1 MMSKIVHE
9 DHEASSCG
17 NVPLVIGFFA
27 TLLQEDELRTA
38 ADLKKL
44 IDLAAVHSHYNLL
57 HLTMRNRQRQMT
69 DPEVHDWWKNVVIYA
84 KSKGFK
90 TILDLDIRHSIPE
103 FMKRYPGDF
112 QQRLLLREFPLN
124 TEGSIETD
132 IVYEQNHGD
141 AICNPAPI
149 DIQLAKAYSYEKSPD
164 GIIPESIEDI
174 TGICISKSFSYLNP
188 AVDNPRLNKEVQRLS
203 CIIPAAGNGSRRM
216 VCLIAVATLAY
227 PDVFS
232 ENYLSFESDVVRQ
245 YADLPL
251 DGIMKDECGLPVLH
265 DGNPR
270 KNSLWFSPERAD
282 GYAKRTDGRDLL
294 RDSILMC
301 FGERGREGERQ
312 GAVNH
317 YMNMVRVRM
326 TEIGRNCY
334 RDGKETFGQDA
345 FIGSHET
352 VIPYPDPR
360 EFERNGLNWWTA
372 QRDFA
377 QSDETTPYCCRTS
390 MAKKFDSVIWYNQ
403 WYAPS
408 ADLYEKPL
416 WSYALAGGRMNFH
429 MLHPD
434 WSNKLSILERY
445 TSLMRGDLQKA
456 DCRICLLNYIT
467 ETSLDCPVAVIFG
480 HPAAMNWA
488 SSTYEDVGM
497 GLSDAFW
504 KAGYYAD
511 LIPSSEFAE
520 GVLRIGDDGFIHFGK
535 QRYSAVVL
543 YHPEFENP
551 AVAEFFRAAA
561 NGGTFLAYMG
571 AWKKDF
577 DGNPFDGKTNLPK
590 NMILFN
596 DITTCADATIAELK
610 KRRIDPQ
617 TPATVTFPKWVGMGG
632 TSMALPSKGRS
643 RLIDG
648 TVLLIA
654 GEDCV
659 HGDPI
664 RETVE
669 VKGHAVRFDAVGVA
683 AVRLNDSG
691 ELVAMAAGGL
701 KSFQGGGININLD
714 TRIDLAIWKDKAGKW
729 QGVLQDYEG
738 PLSEDLKALGADWS
752 RLSVPKS
759 FDE

>member
-1 MMSKIVHE
+1 
-9 DHEASSCG
+9 
-17 NVPLVIGFFA
+17 
-27 TLLQEDELRTA
+27 
-38 ADLKKL
+38 
-44 IDLAAVHSHYNLL
+44 
-57 HLTMRNRQRQMT
+57 
-69 DPEVHDWWKNVVIYA
+69 
-84 KSKGFK
+84 
-90 TILDLDIRHSIPE
+90 
-103 FMKRYPGDF
+103 
-112 QQRLLLREFPLN
+112 
-124 TEGSIETD
+124 
-132 IVYEQNHGD
+132 
-141 AICNPAPI
+141 
-149 DIQLAKAYSYEKSPD
+149 
-164 GIIPESIEDI
+164 
-174 TGICISKSFSYLNP
+174 
-188 AVDNPRLNKEVQRLS
+188 
-203 CIIPAAGNGSRRM
+203 
-216 VCLIAVATLAY
+216 
-227 PDVFS
+227 
-232 ENYLSFESDVVRQ
+232 
-245 YADLPL
+245 
-251 DGIMKDECGLPVLH
+251 
-265 DGNPR
+265 
-270 KNSLWFSPERAD
+270 
-282 GYAKRTDGRDLL
+282 
-294 RDSILMC
+294 
-301 FGERGREGERQ
+301 
-312 GAVNH
+312 
-317 YMNMVRVRM
+317 
-326 TEIGRNCY
+326 
-334 RDGKETFGQDA
+334 
-345 FIGSHET
+345 
-352 VIPYPDPR
+352 
-360 EFERNGLNWWTA
+360 
-372 QRDFA
+372 
-377 QSDETTPYCCRTS
+377 
-390 MAKKFDSVIWYNQ
+390 
-403 WYAPS
+403 
-408 ADLYEKPL
+408 
-416 WSYALAGGRMNFH
+416 
-429 MLHPD
+429 
-434 WSNKLSILERY
+434 
-445 TSLMRGDLQKA
+445 
-456 DCRICLLNYIT
+456 
-467 ETSLDCPVAVIFG
+467 
-480 HPAAMNWA
+480 MNWA

>member
-1 MMSKIVHE
+1 MDSVFSGIRDGENIIRNGFNDNENPV
-9 DHEASSCG
+9 CG
-17 NVPLVIGFFA
+17 NVPPVIGFFGSM
-27 TLLQEDELRTA
+27 LQEEELRTA
-38 ADLKKL
+38 ADFKKL
-44 IDLAAVHSHYNLL
+44 IDLAAVHSHYNLF

-103 FMKRYPGDF
+103 FMKRYPGDL

-124 TEGSIETD
+124 AEGTIEAD

-141 AICNPAPI
+141 AICNPAPL
-149 DIQLAKAYSYEKSPD
+149 DIRLAKTYSYEKGLE

-174 TGICISKSFSYLNP
+174 TCACTSKPLLYLNP
-188 AVDNPRLNKEVQRLS
+188 AIDNPRMNKEVQRLS
-203 CIIPAAGNGSRRM
+203 CVIPAAGNGSRRM
-216 VCLIAVATLAY
+216 VCVVAVVTLAY

-251 DGIMKDECGLPVLH
+251 DGIMKDECGH
-265 DGNPR
+265 
-270 KNSLWFSPERAD
+270 
-282 GYAKRTDGRDLL
+282 
-294 RDSILMC
+294 
-301 FGERGREGERQ
+301 EGERQ

-317 YMNMVRVRM
+317 YMDMVRIRM
-326 TEIGRNCY
+326 SGIGRNCY
-334 RDGKETFGQDA
+334 RDGKETFGADA

-390 MAKKFDSVIWYNQ
+390 MAKKFGSAIWYNQ

-429 MLHPD
+429 RLHPD
-434 WSNKLSILERY
+434 WSNKLSQLEKY
-445 TSLMRGDLQKA
+445 TALMSGDLQKA

-467 ETSLDCPVAVIFG
+467 ETPLDCPVAVIFG

-488 SSTYEDVGM
+488 ASTYEDVGM

-511 LIPSSEFAE
+511 LIPSSEFNE
-520 GVLRIGDDGFIHFGK
+520 GVLRIGEDGLIHFGK

-543 YHPEFENP
+543 YNPEFENP
-551 AVAEFFRAAA
+551 AVAEFFRTAAK
-561 NGGTFLAYMG
+561 GGTFLAYMG
-571 AWKKDF
+571 AWTKDF
-577 DGNPFDGKTNLPK
+577 NGNPFDGKTNLPK
-590 NMILFN
+590 NMVLFN
-596 DITTCADATIAELK
+596 DITTCADETIAELK
-610 KRRIDPQ
+610 KRKVEPQ
-617 TPATVTFPKWVGMGG
+617 TPATVTFQKWVGMGG

-654 GEDCV
+654 GEACIP
-659 HGDPI
+659 GDPI

-669 VKGHAVRFDAVGVA
+669 VDGHSVRFDAVGVA
-683 AVRLNDSG
+683 AVRLNDNG

-701 KSFQGGGININLD
+701 KSFHGGGLKINLE
-714 TRIDLAIWKDKAGKW
+714 THIDLAIWKGKAGKW
-729 QGVLQDYEG
+729 QGILQDYDG
-738 PLSEDLKALGADWS
+738 PLPEALKVLGADWS

-759 FDE
+759 F